1 MISSVYFLQLSRN
14 FNCLFRSWIIVL
26 YILQGC
32 AMMHTGMISIKEN
45 RDMILRT
52 MFYLLT
58 PHTPGYKNSLQ
69 AKSSQE
75 SSSDN
80 QNGVSSSD
88 SNVASDDSVVFDLDS
103 ESEDLLKYYKTP
115 MQFGTENSTVSISQ
129 VGSTAH
135 IPCRIHHIGEGVVS
149 WIRRKDY
156 HLLTVGLTTYS
167 SDERFSATHLQ
178 NSEDW
183 TLQIK
188 FVQDRDAGWYEC
200 QVSTHPPTSI
210 FLELQVVEARAEI
223 VGPQVKYLTPDST
236 LKLICRV
243 VQSTEAS
250 AFIFWYH
257 NNRMI
262 NYDGDRGF
270 NVSTEADYHYSEL
283 IINHASKEHSGNY
296 TCVPSNSQPASVVVH
311 IFKGDHPAAMYHE
324 HRSAAIDPHQ
334 HVWLA
339 VFLLCVDTIVYFAS
353 FF

>member
-1 MISSVYFLQLSRN
+1 MINIVYVLGLSSNLNRLV
-14 FNCLFRSWIIVL
+14 RSWIIVL
-26 YILQGC
+26 YFLQGC
-32 AMMHTGMISIKEN
+32 PLLHTGMTSFKDNSDMIFRTTFFLLSPHIPGEKEN
-45 RDMILRT
+45 GKD
-52 MFYLLT
+52 
-58 PHTPGYKNSLQ
+58 N
-69 AKSSQE
+69 
-75 SSSDN
+75 SDN
-80 QNGVSSSD
+80 QNILGNSD
-88 SNVASDDSVVFDLDS
+88 SAEMDSSAFDFDS

-115 MQFGTENSTVSISQ
+115 MQFGTENSTMVMSQ

-210 FLELQVVEARAEI
+210 FLELRVVEARAEI

-262 NYDGDRGF
+262 NYDVDRGI
-270 NVSTEADYHYSEL
+270 NVSTEADFHYSEL
-283 IINHASKEHSGNY
+283 SINHAGKEHSGNY

-324 HRSAAIDPHQ
+324 HRSSSTIPYRDLRLYAW
-334 HVWLA
+334 VLL
-339 VFLLCVDTIVYFAS
+339 VEFLFSSTMLI
-353 FF
+353 

>member
-1 MISSVYFLQLSRN
+1 MP
-14 FNCLFRSWIIVL
+14 FR
-26 YILQGC
+26 
-32 AMMHTGMISIKEN
+32 MISIKEN
-45 RDMILRT
+45 SDMILRT

-210 FLELQVVEARAEI
+210 FLELQVV
-223 VGPQVKYLTPDST
+223 GMYQ
-236 LKLICRV
+236 
-243 VQSTEAS
+243 
-250 AFIFWYH
+250 
-257 NNRMI
+257 
-262 NYDGDRGF
+262 
-270 NVSTEADYHYSEL
+270 
-283 IINHASKEHSGNY
+283 Y
-296 TCVPSNSQPASVVVH
+296 T
-311 IFKGDHPAAMYHE
+311 D
-324 HRSAAIDPHQ
+324 
-334 HVWLA
+334 
-339 VFLLCVDTIVYFAS
+339 
-353 FF
+353 

>member
-1 MISSVYFLQLSRN
+1 MINTVYFLSLSRN
-14 FNCLFRSWIIVL
+14 LNCLFRSWIITL
-26 YILQGC
+26 YFLQGC
-32 AMMHTGMISIKEN
+32 PTLQTGMISYEETSGN
-45 RDMILRT
+45 FFRT
-52 MFYLLT
+52 ASFLLS
-58 PHTPGYKNSLQ
+58 PHVPGDKDSGKDN
-69 AKSSQE
+69 
-75 SSSDN
+75 SDN
-80 QNGVSSSD
+80 QNIVNSG
-88 SNVASDDSVVFDLDS
+88 DSVELEPSVFDFDS
-103 ESEDLLKYYKTP
+103 ESDDLLKYYKTP
-115 MQFGTENSTVSISQ
+115 MQFGTENSTIITSQ

-135 IPCRIHHIGEGVVS
+135 IPCRIHHIGECVVS

-210 FLELQVVEARAEI
+210 LLELRVVEARAEI
-223 VGPQVKYLTPDST
+223 VGPQIKYLTPDST

-262 NYDGDRGF
+262 NYDVDRGI
-270 NVSTEADYHYSEL
+270 NVSTEADFHYSEL
-283 IINHASKEHSGNY
+283 TINHAGKEHSGNY

-324 HRSAAIDPHQ
+324 HRSSSTIPYRDER
-334 HVWLA
+334 
-339 VFLLCVDTIVYFAS
+339 LLGLVLLVKMLS
-353 FF
+353 FSTTFY